1 MQVLNSVFVRLVES
15 MGGDEAVIRNA
26 RRCWRSEAKTK
37 NADRQLLRHLL
48 KAGHKTPF
56 EAMVFTFDVKAPLF
70 VARQWFRH
78 RIGSYNE
85 ESLRYCV
92 ALRDYYIPEHL
103 EGDVLEAW
111 IRQNEVAFDFYD
123 SLVGGTGPKKMAKE
137 QARSILPIGIYT
149 TFYWTVNGSALM
161 NFLHLRLDKQAQ
173 YEIRQYA
180 EAILELVK
188 DVAPI
193 CFDEFER
200 EVLKI
205 SG

>member
-1 MQVLNSVFVRLVES
+1 MQVLNSGFVRLVES
-15 MGGDEAVIRNA
+15 MGGDAAVIRNA
-26 RRCWRSEAKTK
+26 RRCWRSEAKTE

-56 EAMVFTFDVKAPLF
+56 EAMVFTFDVKTPLF

-103 EGDVLEAW
+103 EGDLLEAW
-111 IRQNEVAFDFYD
+111 IRQNEGAFDFYE
-123 SLVGGTGPKKMAKE
+123 SLVGGAGANRMVRE

-149 TFYWTVNGSALM
+149 TFFWTVNGSSLM
-161 NFLHLRLDKQAQ
+161 NFLNLRLDKQAQ
-173 YEIRQYA
+173 YEIRVYA

-188 DVAPI
+188 AEAPI
-193 CFDEFER
+193 CFEEFER

-205 SG
+205 GG